1 MVRVHWGGG
10 GGGGGGGQRPAM
22 CICVYAVPDVVGLP
36 SLQAAT
42 DLLVR
47 QKHFSVGQPNNEIH
61 ITQ

>member
-1 MVRVHWGGG
+1 MMEGADLMLHDGGG
-10 GGGGGGGQRPAM
+10 RHDRGGRFNGG
-22 CICVYAVPDVVGLP
+22 VSSV
-36 SLQAAT
+36 LQAAT